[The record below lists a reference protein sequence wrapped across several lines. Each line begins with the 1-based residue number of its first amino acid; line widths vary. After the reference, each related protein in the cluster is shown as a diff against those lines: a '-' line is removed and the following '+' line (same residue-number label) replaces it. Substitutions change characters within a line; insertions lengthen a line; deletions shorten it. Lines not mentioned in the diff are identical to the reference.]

1 MVSGV
6 CLCYTVSPYAIIYK
20 SFYFLVMN
28 IYKKFW
34 KLENKC
40 GRMWCSY
47 KTACI
52 FANDSPREAEL
63 VLKEC

>member
-6 CLCYTVSPYAIIYK
+6 CLCYIVSPYAIIYK
-20 SFYFLVMN
+20 SFDFRVMN
-28 IYKKFW
+28 IYKNFQ

-40 GRMWCSY
+40 RRMWCSY

-52 FANDSPREAEL
+52 FTNDSPRETEL

>member
-20 SFYFLVMN
+20 LFDFHVMN
-28 IYKKFW
+28 IYEKNRRTG
-34 KLENKC
+34 EQMR
-40 GRMWCSY
+40 RMWCSY

-63 VLKEC
+63 I